1 LKKIYLEKQNKTN
14 RRRKNSKIKKQKNER
29 KNQNYGPNVNNKTN
43 LADVLYCYNPI
54 NQLKVIKIWISVK
67 FLFRTYWISNVDYTL
82 KDWDEKR
89 KPKQVVK
96 PAKKLGLYTL
106 ILKGYVLVQFI

>member
-1 LKKIYLEKQNKTN
+1 MFRKNKTKQIGAEKTLKQRN
-14 RRRKNSKIKKQKNER
+14 KKKKERIKIRLNI
-29 KNQNYGPNVNNKTN
+29 NNKTN

-54 NQLKVIKIWISVK
+54 NQLKAIKIWISVK